1 LSESFS
7 HIFQEFSGEFAVDGV
22 SARGLSIQDFA
33 QEIVVGPDALC
44 YIGSQHDD
52 IVFRNFLEETVDH
65 LVRLVLW
72 ECEFEIVF

>member
-1 LSESFS
+1 MPESFA

-22 SARGLSIQDFA
+22 SACGLSIQDFA
-33 QEIVVGPDALC
+33 QEIVVGPDALS
-44 YIGSQHDD
+44 YIGGQHDD
-52 IVFRNFLEETVDH
+52 IVFRDFLEEAVDH